1 MNIHIQ
7 NIIAV
12 QDPSI
17 DSLSMPSST
26 GQDCSRGEA
35 SKSIENEILAYS
47 DSSKS
52 HNETFRIFSQ
62 SDHEDDE
69 QPPLKKPN
77 TNNSGF
83 QQVKTTINSTS
94 ANKFKETIQAKQ
106 SSAPVVTITPPLSIA
121 GTDLP
126 REIDADLASEGM
138 KDDFRS
144 TKINLN
150 RLLCFRIDLTN
161 EFFSSW

>member
-17 DSLSMPSST
+17 DSFSMPSSIN
-26 GQDCSRGEA
+26 QDYYQVNTP
-35 SKSIENEILAYS
+35 KLIENEILAYS

-77 TNNSGF
+77 NNNSGF
-83 QQVKTTINSTS
+83 QQVKTKNNSTS
-94 ANKFKETIQAKQ
+94 ANKFKETIQTKQ

-138 KDDFRS
+138 ED
-144 TKINLN
+144 N
-150 RLLCFRIDLTN
+150 
-161 EFFSSW
+161 